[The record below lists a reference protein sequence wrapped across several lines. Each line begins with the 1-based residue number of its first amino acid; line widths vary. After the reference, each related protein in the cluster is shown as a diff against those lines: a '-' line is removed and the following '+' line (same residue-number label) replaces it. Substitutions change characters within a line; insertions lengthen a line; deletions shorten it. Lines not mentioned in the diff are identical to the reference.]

1 MVASRSCG
9 SYKKKICN
17 KLMSSISAKDVLNLS
32 EEALK
37 EKAKVWLNKINYK
50 EQMDKPMNEVNDGEC
65 NT

>member
-1 MVASRSCG
+1 
-9 SYKKKICN
+9 
-17 KLMSSISAKDVLNLS
+17 MSSISAKDVLNLS